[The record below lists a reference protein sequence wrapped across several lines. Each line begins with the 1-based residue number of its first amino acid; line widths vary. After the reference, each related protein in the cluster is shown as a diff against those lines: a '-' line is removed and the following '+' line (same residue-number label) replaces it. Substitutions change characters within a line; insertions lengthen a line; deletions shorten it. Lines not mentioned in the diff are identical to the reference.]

1 MKYGA
6 RLLGQVNQWLGR
18 FSFGGLLVGTLLF
31 CLSLLPS
38 LLPRPWFF
46 QGVISGISLAIGY
59 GIGTALSS
67 IVRWLTE
74 YEPPKRFK
82 HIAWWVL
89 AVAASVAAVLYFYPG
104 RGWQNTVRNLVGEQP
119 LYSRHSFHT
128 SPPALVLPI
137 ILINI
142 ARGIRLLGRFL
153 QKQLDR
159 ILPRRITN
167 VLVGVAIGA
176 LLIWIYSGV
185 FVHFFVT
192 QAEHAYSQHNHATA
206 EGVVQPKTPLRSG
219 SPASFTPWET
229 LGYEGRNFVAG
240 GPTVHQLEQ
249 FSGKPAQEPIRVYAG
264 YESAKT
270 DDARAQLAV
279 KELIRTGAFNRKVL
293 LIATPTGSGWLEPQ
307 AIDSLEYMWNGDTAV
322 VAQQY
327 SYLPSWISFLVN
339 KSDATNSGRAL
350 FDAVYGAWVKLPQNH
365 RPKLYAY
372 GLSLGSYGAQ
382 AAYSGVNG
390 LRNALSGALFVG
402 TPNDTQLWR
411 TVTDERD
418 KNSPEW
424 QPVYKDDTA
433 VRFAATN
440 HDIMADQSKWQAPRV
455 LYVQHGSDPIVW
467 FNFNLSFHKP
477 AWLSEPRAPDV
488 SPSVH
493 WYPLVTF
500 WQITIDQL
508 SGTKV
513 PAGHGHNY
521 ANTATASWA
530 AVTQPPGWTSA
541 DTTRLQ
547 KIINTYPIN

>member
-6 RLLGQVNQWLGR
+6 KLLRQMNRWLGR

-59 GIGTALSS
+59 GIGTSLSS
-67 IVRWLTE
+67 IIRWLTE
-74 YEPPKRFK
+74 YDPPMRFK

-89 AVAASVAAVLYFYPG
+89 AVAAPVVALLYLYLG
-104 RGWQNTVRNLVGEQP
+104 RGWQNNVRHLVSEWP
-119 LYSRHSFHT
+119 LQSRHSFYT
-128 SPPALVLPI
+128 LVTALVLA
-137 ILINI
+137 ILIVNF
-142 ARGIRLLGRFL
+142 ARSIRLLGRFL

-167 VLVGVAIGA
+167 SIVGVLIGA

-192 QAEHAYSQHNHATA
+192 QSARIYSQHNHTTA
-206 EGVVQPKTPLRSG
+206 PGVKKPESSLRSG
-219 SPASFTPWET
+219 SPKSLIKWKT
-229 LGYEGRNFVAG
+229 LGYEGRSFVAG
-240 GPTVHQLEQ
+240 GPSVHQLES
-249 FSGKPAQEPIRVYAG
+249 FSSKPAVEPIRVYAG

-270 DDARAQLAV
+270 DEARARLAV
-279 KELIRTGAFNRKVL
+279 SELIRTGAFNRKVL

-307 AIDSLEYMWNGDTAV
+307 AMDSLEYMWNGDTAT

-327 SYLPSWISFLVN
+327 SYLPSWISFLTD
-339 KSDATNSGRAL
+339 KQAATNSGRAL
-350 FDAVYGAWVKLPQNH
+350 FDAVYGEWVKLPADH

-382 AAYSGVNG
+382 AAYSGING
-390 LRNALSGALFVG
+390 LRNTLDGALFVG
-402 TPNDTQLWR
+402 TPNDTRLWR
-411 TVTDERD
+411 TVTDNRN

-424 QPVYKDDTA
+424 KPTYQNGTA

-440 HDIMADQSKWQAPRV
+440 HDITANQSKWQLPRV

-467 FNFNLSFHKP
+467 FNFNLLFHKP

-493 WYPLVTF
+493 WYPIVTF
-500 WQITIDQL
+500 WQIAIDQL
-508 SGTKV
+508 SGTKM
-513 PAGHGHNY
+513 PPGYGHNY
-521 ANTATASWA
+521 ANTAAASWA
-530 AVTQPPGWTSA
+530 AVTQPPDWTA
-541 DTTRLQ
+541 TDTSRLQ
-547 KIINTYPIN
+547 KLINTYPTE